1 MPDPKPGFLG
11 RIANFIS
18 SYFSTSKTK
27 DASTQTDASET
38 GSTETS
44 ETSSV
49 NQRGT
54 QGASTQTDASETAS
68 QLSGASTAPTQFGS
82 FSKKLPKVLVGGN
95 DTKVREWLNNGD
107 IDVDIDVTK
116 KELAE
121 QAIMAEVM
129 KAQYAMEK
137 KLKEEQEAKL
147 TLQEEEYRQAQMESE
162 SNRASTDRKAQKTAH
177 SQATAKAE
185 VEAYAAR
192 IVASAAR
199 IAYPNKLGLDK
210 APIAIAPEPEGRI
223 VPENLP
229 EKRVRFD
236 PKEIKTWDGPEAEKP
251 PTQTSKKVPKN
262 KGEKKVTIQDP
273 RTAWQREMD
282 EFREESKAGAV
293 KRKEQ
298 IEENRNRIQKAKEAF
313 WSSHDTFGFENPDL
327 QEKRLLAY
335 AQANG
340 LNQTQTKA
348 LRKRMG
354 EESGLDY
361 GQIIASREGSS
372 KDANPDSSR
381 VGNPPH
387 PDGHA
392 GLQNLTKKKE
402 EEHSIKP
409 HNKPSPHQYG
419 GYQTPSRP
427 ARPIIPQPTPPSR
440 TR

>member
-1 MPDPKPGFLG
+1 MPDPKPGFLA
-11 RIANFIS
+11 RIANIIS
-18 SYFSTSKTK
+18 SYFFTSKTK

-38 GSTETS
+38 GSTGTS
-44 ETSSV
+44 VTSSV

-82 FSKKLPKVLVGGN
+82 FSKKLPKVLEGGN

-147 TLQEEEYRQAQMESE
+147 TRQEEEYRQAQMESE

-192 IVASAAR
+192 IVASAIR
-199 IAYPNKLGLDK
+199 IANPKLGLNK
-210 APIAIAPEPEGRI
+210 APTAIASGPEGRI

-236 PKEIKTWDGPEAEKP
+236 PKEKKTWDGPEAKKHS
-251 PTQTSKKVPKN
+251 TQTSKKVPKN
-262 KGEKKVTIQDP
+262 QDT
-273 RTAWQREMD
+273 RTAWERERD
-282 EFREESKAGAV
+282 EFMEKADAGAV

-298 IEENRNRIQKAKEAF
+298 IEASKRRIQQAKGAF
-313 WSSHDTFGFENPDL
+313 WSSHDTFGFENPVLSETSRKSADG
-327 QEKRLLAY
+327 KSPIGGYAY
-335 AQANG
+335 
-340 LNQTQTKA
+340 
-348 LRKRMG
+348 
-354 EESGLDY
+354 
-361 GQIIASREGSS
+361 RETDNNKVSE
-372 KDANPDSSR
+372 
-381 VGNPPH
+381 
-387 PDGHA
+387 
-392 GLQNLTKKKE
+392 KKE
-402 EEHSIKP
+402 ESLSLKERLHNIINPGDPYVNPTHGKEEPKP
-409 HNKPSPHQYG
+409 PIPL
-419 GYQTPSRP
+419 SREEFAAKTAPQNHRGLQSP
-427 ARPIIPQPTPPSR
+427 ARSMINDSSSPNGGRSR
-440 TR
+440 